1 MSNGVVN
8 MQYQPKYEE
17 FYAVMKQY
25 AELLDSGNNSR
36 YYGCNNDVEFQVNR
50 SLWSRLLPP
59 AMTRTEPQD
68 TVYSTNNQYIIMQPS
83 NLLGRIVQLKD
94 MRIRVMDIEH
104 IDDEVLSTV
113 FAVQYTKNGFEYDD
127 SMTYSDIINGM

>member
-1 MSNGVVN
+1 MELSI
-8 MQYQPKYEE
+8 
-17 FYAVMKQY
+17 FYAVMKQH
-25 AELLDSGNNSR
+25 AELLDSANNSR
-36 YYGCNNDVEFQVNR
+36 YYGCNNNVEFQVNR
-50 SLWSRLLPP
+50 SHRSRLLPP
-59 AMTRTEPQD
+59 AMTRTEPQE

-113 FAVQYTKNGFEYDD
+113 FAVQYTKNSFEYDD